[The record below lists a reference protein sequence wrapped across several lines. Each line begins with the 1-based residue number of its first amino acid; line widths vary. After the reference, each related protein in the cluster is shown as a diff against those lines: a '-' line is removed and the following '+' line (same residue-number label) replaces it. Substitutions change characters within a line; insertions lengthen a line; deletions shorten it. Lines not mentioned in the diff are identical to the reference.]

1 MSPLVFFVPEYQS
14 GTPELHRPEIADGQE
29 GNCNFLARN
38 EIPHSNGKKAGIAK
52 E

>member
-14 GTPELHRPEIADGQE
+14 GTLELHRPEIADGQE

-38 EIPHSNGKKAGIAK
+38 EIPLSIRKKTRVAGK
-52 E
+52 